1 MTEVPSPELPL
12 EQPDQNSDL
21 EEITPVTAE
30 AETAENVLPESP
42 ATEEPEHAVHLPEQ
56 IAEPDTISLLR
67 PGYTVQLPVFSGP
80 LDLLLQLIEREELEI
95 TNVALAQVTDQFVS
109 YVRVMEQLNLGELA
123 DFLSIAARLILIK
136 SEALLPRPVERA
148 PGEEDPGEELARRLL
163 AYKRYKQ
170 VALGLRQREDANLHT
185 YVRLAPPPKI
195 EKQLD
200 LSNVTTIDLLEAVRR
215 ALALMPPD
223 TPELSTV
230 VAPPKVTIR
239 DQIRRLAD
247 AFRVSEGHV
256 AFHEVLAQSNSRME
270 IMVTFLAALE
280 LIKRRKVEARQ
291 TELFGVIELVALTDW
306 TDDEALFTE
315 LEFE

>member
-1 MTEVPSPELPL
+1 MIPPMTDA
-12 EQPDQNSDL
+12 Q
-21 EEITPVTAE
+21 
-30 AETAENVLPESP
+30 LPESAADEP
-42 ATEEPEHAVHLPEQ
+42 PIAPTEAPTPTTGTPVEPQ
-56 IAEPDTISLLR
+56 PDTISLLR

-95 TNVALAQVTDQFVS
+95 TTVALAQVTDQFVS
-109 YVRVMEQLNLGELA
+109 YVRMMEQLNLGELA

-148 PGEEDPGEELARRLL
+148 PGEEDPGEELARQLV

-215 ALALMPPD
+215 ALALLPPD
-223 TPELSTV
+223 TPELGTV

-247 AFRVSEGHV
+247 AFKSSGGRV
-256 AFHEVLAQSNSRME
+256 AFHEVLAQSASRME

-280 LIKRRKVEARQ
+280 LIKRRKVEAQ
-291 TELFGVIELVALTDW
+291 QSELFGVIDLIALTDW